1 MKVPLPRLRA
11 FRTLLMFFATALLS
25 QNHPILSKRNSQ
37 AGPEHAPLAT
47 PRLCTSCIRAHMEFL
62 ASDALRGRGSGT
74 ADELLS
80 ATYVASELR
89 AYGVE
94 PTGSDGS
101 YLQRASLIRHKLTAA
116 PKLIFSPSA
125 GTLIYGRDFRV
136 LHLTQ
141 PAFSGPLMKVN
152 TDQDMPAFKPGAV
165 VLITGGEKVA
175 RQKAFSAAAQGVA
188 GAMVAFP
195 EEPEQF
201 EGEDEGPSLPDLLED
216 QDPTVSEL
224 GRNRNVLEL
233 SAAAARLLGNVP
245 DGTILHFE
253 GPATTERGNVWNT
266 VGILRGSDPK
276 LRDSAVLFSAHLDH
290 LGIGKPINGD
300 NIYNGADDDASG
312 VTAVL
317 ELARV
322 LCAGPRPRRTVI
334 FALFGGEEIG
344 ELGSTYFSQHPP
356 LSLAQIATNLEI
368 EMVGRPDPSVPD
380 DELWLTGWRR
390 SNLGPVLAAHGARLV
405 GDPRPEQN
413 FFRRSDNYIL
423 AKKGVVAQTISSY
436 GLHGDYH
443 KPSDDLA
450 HIDFKHMNA
459 ALGSLL
465 RSVEWLVNSA
475 FVPKWNEGGRP

>member
-1 MKVPLPRLRA
+1 M
-11 FRTLLMFFATALLS
+11 
-25 QNHPILSKRNSQ
+25 
-37 AGPEHAPLAT
+37 
-47 PRLCTSCIRAHMEFL
+47 
-62 ASDALRGRGSGT
+62 
-74 ADELLS
+74 
-80 ATYVASELR
+80 
-89 AYGVE
+89 
-94 PTGSDGS
+94 
-101 YLQRASLIRHKLTAA
+101 
-116 PKLIFSPSA
+116 
-125 GTLIYGRDFRV
+125 
-136 LHLTQ
+136 
-141 PAFSGPLMKVN
+141 
-152 TDQDMPAFKPGAV
+152 
-165 VLITGGEKVA
+165 
-175 RQKAFSAAAQGVA
+175 
-188 GAMVAFP
+188 
-195 EEPEQF
+195 
-201 EGEDEGPSLPDLLED
+201 
-216 QDPTVSEL
+216 
-224 GRNRNVLEL
+224 
-233 SAAAARLLGNVP
+233 
-245 DGTILHFE
+245 
-253 GPATTERGNVWNT
+253 
-266 VGILRGSDPK
+266 
-276 LRDSAVLFSAHLDH
+276 
-290 LGIGKPINGD
+290 
-300 NIYNGADDDASG
+300 
-312 VTAVL
+312 L